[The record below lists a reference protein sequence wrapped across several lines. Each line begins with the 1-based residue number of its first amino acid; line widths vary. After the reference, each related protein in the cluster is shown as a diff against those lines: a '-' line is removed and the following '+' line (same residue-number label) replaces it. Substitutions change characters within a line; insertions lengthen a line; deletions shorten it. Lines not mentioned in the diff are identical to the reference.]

1 MDTLNEVFEE
11 IKQLNDEVFRLQAQ
25 CQQIRLKYQK
35 DKGIS
40 YNELNN
46 QWYDYFQNKGKN

>member
-1 MDTLNEVFEE
+1 MDTNKVFEE
-11 IKQLNDEVFRLQAQ
+11 IKQLNDEVFRLQTQ
-25 CQQIRLKYQK
+25 CQQIRLEYQK

-40 YNELNN
+40 YSELNN